1 MLSMHIVLNRRK
13 RENDKYSKELRELL
27 LKRALVSVK
36 WVLVS
41 AVILA
46 NTQTS
51 FAQEEFRS
59 LSGELH
65 LDVGVADQDLN
76 LRITVRN
83 HSFVVIFPILILRP
97 ITSQASDTVVMTA
110 GSASTSYSISQ
121 IIEAPV
127 DYTIQVECLACQN
140 TIPTQYYSPSGNR
153 LGLAGGVYIDPANL
167 PAALSMGLLS
177 RAKIAGEIKL
187 ANNVVSE
194 RNLLFTVSAVDT
206 ENSNFIYQSINQL
219 VLAQGET
226 AVDYAFSG
234 LDRSVNGGYR
244 IEVRCTNCFGASAQ
258 PQFSDSLQTLMQNYQ
273 AINFE
278 IIDLPHVPIPA
289 IIELLL

>member
-97 ITSQASDTVVMTA
+97 ITSQVSDTVVMTA

-127 DYTIQVECLACQN
+127 DYTIKVECLACQN
-140 TIPTQYYSPSGNR
+140 TIPTQYYSLSGNR
-153 LGLAGGVYIDPANL
+153 LGLVDGVYIDPEDL
-167 PAALSMGLLS
+167 PATLDLALLS

-187 ANNVVSE
+187 ADNVVSE
-194 RNLLFTVSAVDT
+194 RNLSFTVSAVDA
-206 ENSNFIYQSINQL
+206 ESQSIVYQSINNV
-219 VLAQGET
+219 VLAQGKTT
-226 AVDYAFSG
+226 AAYAFSG
-234 LDRSVNGGYR
+234 LDRSVNAGYR
-244 IEVRCTNCFGASAQ
+244 IKVRCTNCFGASAQ
-258 PQFSDSLQTLMQNYQ
+258 PQFSDRLRTIMQNHQ
-273 AINFE
+273 AVNFE